1 MEQWTVGEIG
11 NKRVRGHGLHGSAPQ
26 SAIRVFDPHMA
37 LEQAPELERSVVD
50 IPDPIVDLLQAHVL
64 TNADGR
70 DVHPAA
76 APPDTANPAY
86 GMHIEAMWIFHLGQG
101 RGLLPSPGGVAR

>member
-1 MEQWTVGEIG
+1 ASTGKGRHDSFIKIWNSETVGEIG

-37 LEQAPELERSVVD
+37 LEQAPELERPVVD

-70 DVHPAA
+70 DVYPAA
-76 APPDTANPAY
+76 V
-86 GMHIEAMWIFHLGQG
+86 
-101 RGLLPSPGGVAR
+101 PSDAAIRADVAHV

>member
-37 LEQAPELERSVVD
+37 LEQAPELERPVVD

-70 DVHPAA
+70 DVYPAA
-76 APPDTANPAY
+76 VPSHAALSPDGPPRAASR
-86 GMHIEAMWIFHLGQG
+86 GFH
-101 RGLLPSPGGVAR
+101 RAARLSDLSA